1 MKYLSIIFLLS
12 CFLLNSSM
20 KQSGYQTSCT
30 ANLNGAAWKCTQVG
44 VSLQSYTGNT
54 TLMLH
59 AQNPP
64 VGSKIEYISFTLSS
78 FSGTGDYAFG
88 KKDDKGQI
96 KVSYQ
101 SSHFSSNPK
110 LNGGGSG
117 TIKVTEYIKPP
128 SPGKMGKIVGE
139 ISGTVKFG
147 EKTLT
152 VTNGKFIS
160 TAVL

>member
-1 MKYLSIIFLLS
+1 MKYLSIICLS
-12 CFLLNSSM
+12 CCLLLNSSM
-20 KQSGYQTSCT
+20 KHPGSQTSCT
-30 ANLNGAAWKCTQVG
+30 ATLNGAAWKCTHVG
-44 VSLQSYTGNT
+44 VSLQNYNGFT

-78 FSGTGDYAFG
+78 VSGTGDYAFG
-88 KKDDKGQI
+88 GKNDKGSI
-96 KVSYQ
+96 KVDFQ
-101 SSHFSSNPK
+101 NTHFSSNPK

-147 EKTLT
+147 SSTLS

-160 TAVL
+160 TAVI